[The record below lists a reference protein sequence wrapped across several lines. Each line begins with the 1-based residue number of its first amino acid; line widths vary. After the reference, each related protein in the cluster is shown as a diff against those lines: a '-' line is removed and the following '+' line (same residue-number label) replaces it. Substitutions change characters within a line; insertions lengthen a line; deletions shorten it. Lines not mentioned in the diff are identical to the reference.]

1 MPPRGEC
8 RPKEGEVGGKVGGG
22 RNQQPATMFV
32 QQDSIQN
39 KQSKLGPQVPQM
51 ISFHQALQTAA
62 QREKLATCVVSQQD
76 SGDKTVP

>member
-1 MPPRGEC
+1 
-8 RPKEGEVGGKVGGG
+8 
-22 RNQQPATMFV
+22 MFV

-39 KQSKLGPQVPQM
+39 KQSKLGPQAPQM

-76 SGDKTVP
+76 SGDKAVP